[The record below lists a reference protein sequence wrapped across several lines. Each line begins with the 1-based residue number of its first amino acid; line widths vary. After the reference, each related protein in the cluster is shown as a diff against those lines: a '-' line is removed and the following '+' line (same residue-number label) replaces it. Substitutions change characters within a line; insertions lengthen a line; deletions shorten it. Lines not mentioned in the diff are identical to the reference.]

1 MPPALPT
8 LNAFL
13 NGTSFALLGAGW
25 LFIRRQ
31 NTEAHK
37 ACMLAAFASSTLF
50 LASYVYY
57 HVHAGTVRF
66 PGVGWI
72 RPVYFVIL
80 LTHTVLAAAIVPLAL
95 TTVFRAWQG
104 RFDLHRRLGRW
115 TLPIWMYV
123 SVTGIVIYALLYIR
137 R

>member
-1 MPPALPT
+1 VIHLPT

-13 NGTSFALLGAGW
+13 NGTSFVLLGTGW
-25 LFIRRQ
+25 WFIRRR
-31 NTEAHK
+31 NVAAHK

-50 LASYVYY
+50 LASYLYY
-57 HVHAGTVRF
+57 HAQAGSVRF

-80 LTHTVLAAAIVPLAL
+80 LTHTVLAAAIVPMAL
-95 TTVFRAWQG
+95 TTLFRAWQG
-104 RFDLHRRLGRW
+104 RFDLHKKLGRW
-115 TLPIWMYV
+115 TLPMWMYV
-123 SVTGIVIYALLYIR
+123 SVTGIVIYLMLYIR